1 MDVGFDVLSFSMY
14 CVFVLFSLYLCIS
27 SRYFYC
33 PDSLSLFCSLLG
45 GLKQTAMLEGNE
57 DAIHRIRRQLSLYST
72 IEVQV
77 DEGELKSSSPGQVP
91 LETLIDGS

>member
-1 MDVGFDVLSFSMY
+1 
-14 CVFVLFSLYLCIS
+14 
-27 SRYFYC
+27 
-33 PDSLSLFCSLLG
+33 
-45 GLKQTAMLEGNE
+45 MLEGNE

-77 DEGELKSSSPGQVP
+77 GEGELKSSSSGQVP